1 MLQSPNFAALSAL
14 YKREQNLSPMQ
25 KDQPVCI
32 SLTAA
37 QSHKITIPAGQGSF
51 SIGTKG
57 ISKGKYDTWVEKG
70 EVIQWNCF
78 DEFSTPAG
86 SRWPRFLYYA
96 GNDNG
101 FVEWSDQRP
110 VEDFHWFP
118 YESVSADLTKADIGN
133 FHVHSAGEQV
143 ELTLGSK
150 IRRLYLSGNL
160 AQFQI
165 KQSAQIPY
173 LHFSPDTAKKEI
185 VSYKLPVFRN
195 FEQVPHIDVNVPPV
209 GQAFDCKSLLQFTN
223 LKSLSL
229 SGNLTN
235 LHELKELKHLES
247 IELRYVPDLAAM
259 PALTTWPQ
267 LTYFIGWNIEEEAGK
282 VLKKELQQLSKESVF
297 TYASVSKLKKKIW
310 FTTEYGILFAGWADK
325 NAKLA
330 TKAYKTAL
338 KEISKA
344 KTEDEVKASIGKVIR
359 VINTLPDIETTERE
373 DAGLAVDQLIQ
384 SSSLSISSEKANQ
397 WFNEYRDF

>member
-1 MLQSPNFAALSAL
+1 MLAAHPMAGNRIFQVRAAVPNLFKDKMMDSITEQLEMKTSYIMPMNMMYTRHMYPIFHTSLLLLLHSRYWEKKNHRGVCFETCRFGFESTVRLAKSSPDMWTPIFKQNRANVLEVLDEHIKQLQLLHQAIEKEDYDELIVLQRFPDFAALSAL

-118 YESVSADLTKADIGN
+118 YESVSADLTKADIGK
-133 FHVHSAGEQV
+133 FSC
-143 ELTLGSK
+143 SF
-150 IRRLYLSGNL
+150 IRRTGRIN
-160 AQFQI
+160 
-165 KQSAQIPY
+165 
-173 LHFSPDTAKKEI
+173 
-185 VSYKLPVFRN
+185 
-195 FEQVPHIDVNVPPV
+195 
-209 GQAFDCKSLLQFTN
+209 
-223 LKSLSL
+223 
-229 SGNLTN
+229 
-235 LHELKELKHLES
+235 
-247 IELRYVPDLAAM
+247 
-259 PALTTWPQ
+259 
-267 LTYFIGWNIEEEAGK
+267 
-282 VLKKELQQLSKESVF
+282 
-297 TYASVSKLKKKIW
+297 
-310 FTTEYGILFAGWADK
+310 
-325 NAKLA
+325 
-330 TKAYKTAL
+330 
-338 KEISKA
+338 
-344 KTEDEVKASIGKVIR
+344 IGKQDQK
-359 VINTLPDIETTERE
+359 TLSVR
-373 DAGLAVDQLIQ
+373 Q
-384 SSSLSISSEKANQ
+384 SGTVS
-397 WFNEYRDF
+397 R

>member
-1 MLQSPNFAALSAL
+1 
-14 YKREQNLSPMQ
+14 MQ
-25 KDQPVCI
+25 RDQPVYI
-32 SLTAA
+32 SLTAD

-57 ISKGKYDTWVEKG
+57 ISQGKYDTWVEKG
-70 EVIQWNCF
+70 DVIQWNCF
-78 DEFSTPAG
+78 DEFRTPAG
-86 SRWPRFLYYA
+86 SHWPRFFYYA

-101 FVEWSDQRP
+101 FVQWSDQRP

-118 YESVSADLTKADIGN
+118 YEPVSADLTNADIGN
-133 FHVHSAGEQV
+133 FYVHSAGEQV

-160 AQFQI
+160 TQLHIEQPTG
-165 KQSAQIPY
+165 IPY
-173 LHFSPDTAKKEI
+173 LHFSPDTVKTDALP
-185 VSYKLPVFRN
+185 YKLPVFKN
-195 FEQVPHIDVNVPPV
+195 FEHIPHIDVSVPPA
-209 GQAFDCKSLLQFTN
+209 GQPFDCESLLQFKN
-223 LKSLSL
+223 MKSLSL

-235 LHELKELKHLES
+235 MQALKELQHLES
-247 IELRYVPDLAAM
+247 IELRYVPDLTNM
-259 PALTTWPQ
+259 PALATWSQ

-282 VLKKELQQLSKESVF
+282 VLKKELQQLSKERVF
-297 TYASVSKLKKKIW
+297 KYASVSKLRKRIW
-310 FTTEYGILFAGWADK
+310 FITEYGIPFADWTDK

-344 KTEDEVKASIGKVIR
+344 KTEDEVKDSVVKVIR
-359 VINTLPDIETTERE
+359 VINSLPDIETTERE

-384 SSSLSISSEKANQ
+384 SSSLAISTEKASQ
-397 WFNEYRDF
+397 WFDEYRDF